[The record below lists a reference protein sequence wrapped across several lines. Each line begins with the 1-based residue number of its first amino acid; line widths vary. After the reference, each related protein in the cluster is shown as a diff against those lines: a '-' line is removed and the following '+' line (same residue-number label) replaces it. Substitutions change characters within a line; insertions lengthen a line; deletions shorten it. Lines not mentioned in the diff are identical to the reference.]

1 MQTSKILF
9 SNNLFFKTDPSSSGM
24 HHEGIKGENPPLFLF
39 LNAMHQGD
47 LRSFSIIRKNSLK
60 ITRAVQDYINNTIR
74 SISQILMVESS
85 LKLNIIK
92 SHCP

>member
-9 SNNLFFKTDPSSSGM
+9 SNNLLFKTDPSSSGM
-24 HHEGIKGENPPLFLF
+24 HHEGIKVENPPLFLF
-39 LNAMHQGD
+39 LNAMHRD

-60 ITRAVQDYINNTIR
+60 MTRAVQDYINNTIR

>member
-24 HHEGIKGENPPLFLF
+24 HHEGIKGENSPLFLF
-39 LNAMHQGD
+39 LNAMPQGD
-47 LRSFSIIRKNSLK
+47 LRSFSII
-60 ITRAVQDYINNTIR
+60 RAVQDYINNTIR
-74 SISQILMVESS
+74 SISQILMLESS